1 MQPIIPH
8 LWYDT
13 EAKEAVAFFYHL
25 SSLSRYLM
33 KNILCL
39 VIQIR
44 KLFYFG
50 LKFRVKKSTR
60 N

>member
-1 MQPIIPH
+1 
-8 LWYDT
+8 
-13 EAKEAVAFFYHL
+13 
-25 SSLSRYLM
+25 

-50 LKFRVKKSTR
+50 LKLRVKSAYKT
-60 N
+60 NTLC